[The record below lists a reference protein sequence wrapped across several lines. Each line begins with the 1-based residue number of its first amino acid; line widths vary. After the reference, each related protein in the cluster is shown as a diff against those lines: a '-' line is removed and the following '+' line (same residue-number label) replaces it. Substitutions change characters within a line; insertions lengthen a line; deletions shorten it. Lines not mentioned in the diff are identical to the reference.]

1 MNATGV
7 AVVTGAGSGI
17 GRAIATEL
25 AARGFT
31 VVATDVDAGAARAT
45 AKGFGGQARE
55 LDVTDA
61 AAAARVAEEVAA
73 SHGGIAVWVSNAGI
87 SKTQPF
93 LRTDPAD
100 LRRTLAVNLE
110 GVFVCGQAA
119 ARVMISGGQ
128 PGTIVNIASMAGKQ
142 GRVPYLADY
151 VASKF
156 GVVGLT
162 QAMAFELAP
171 YGITVNS
178 VCPGYVAT
186 PMQDRELGWEAE
198 LRGVPL
204 EQVRQLWID
213 DTPLGRLERPEDV
226 ARAVAF
232 LAGPDARFITGE
244 ALAVNGG
251 AFMDLWRLSRQY
263 QQPHIPQME
272 AGWDPLKPMITK
284 SFFMA

>member
-1 MNATGV
+1 MTSKI

-17 GRAIATEL
+17 GRAIATRL
-25 AARGFT
+25 AALGHL
-31 VVATDVDAGAARAT
+31 VVATDLDLAAAT
-45 AKGFGGQARE
+45 ETAAAFNGQARR
-55 LDVTDA
+55 LDVTDQA
-61 AAAARVAEEVAA
+61 DATAVAESVAA
-73 SHGGIAVWVSNAGI
+73 EHGTIDVWVSNAGI
-87 SKTQPF
+87 SKMQHF
-93 LRTDPAD
+93 LDTSAAD

-110 GVFVCGQAA
+110 GVFHCGQAA
-119 ARVMISGGQ
+119 ARVMIANGTA
-128 PGTIVNIASMAGKQ
+128 GTIVNLASMAGKQ

-171 YGITVNS
+171 HGITVNS

-186 PMQDRELGWEAE
+186 PMQDRELGWEAA
-198 LRGVPL
+198 LRGTDPAA
-204 EQVRQLWID
+204 VRQLWID
-213 DTPLGRLERPEDV
+213 DTPLRRLETPDDV

-251 AFMDLWRLSRQY
+251 AFMD
-263 QQPHIPQME
+263 
-272 AGWDPLKPMITK
+272 
-284 SFFMA
+284 